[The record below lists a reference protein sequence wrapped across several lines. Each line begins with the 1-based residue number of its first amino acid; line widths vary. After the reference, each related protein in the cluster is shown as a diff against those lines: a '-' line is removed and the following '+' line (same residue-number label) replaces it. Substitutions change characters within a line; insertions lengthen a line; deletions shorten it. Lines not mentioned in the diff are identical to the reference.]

1 MCGIAGYIHK
11 TALTYN
17 EGVMERMLEVL
28 AHRGPDSNSHWGTE
42 DEQVFLGH
50 RRLAIL
56 DLSDAGKQPMFSN
69 DEELVVVFNGE
80 IYNFD
85 EIRSELK
92 MLGYTFKTGSDTE
105 MILYAYREWGVESV
119 SKFIGMFAIVLFDRK
134 HKQVYFIRDR
144 FGVKPLFIFESDKLL
159 MFSSEIKAFYEHPEF
174 KNDINMDAIPLYL
187 KYGYIPTPHSI
198 FTHVRKVVPGHILQ
212 YDVEKG
218 KVVKEVT
225 YWEPLAAFNKEKF
238 HNKSEAEITAETVE
252 LLKSAFNYRM
262 VADVPVGV
270 FLSGGIDSSLVT
282 AMLTKQLGYKLKT
295 FTIGF
300 DNEAYNEAKIAKE
313 VSELLNTEHYEYICT
328 EKEAL
333 DIIPQLPVYY
343 DEPFADSSAIPTMLL
358 SQKVRSHVTVALS
371 ADGGDEIFGGYTKY
385 FSRGGLYNM
394 LRKTPGI
401 LRYPIGWSLGLM
413 RSYRRMQ
420 GRYDKD
426 AILER
431 AQEIV
436 YAKDRSASFLKKIDY
451 RLFSNYELKKLLKG
465 KYKKIETSFD
475 VTGSLAAE
483 NSEIEKMQSTDVKT
497 YMLDDI
503 LVKVDRATMAHS
515 LEGREPLL
523 DHRLYEFVA
532 RIPAS
537 NKFKNNIPKYL
548 LKEIDYTMLPKELLD
563 RPKRGFAVPIQHWL
577 LNELAVFC
585 DTYLSEQEILASGVF
600 DYGEIKKLRRRF
612 REKKRRAD
620 ADRIWRILCFQMW
633 FKHWIKD
640 KVL

>member
-11 TALTYN
+11 TRLTYN
-17 EGVMERMLEVL
+17 DGVMKEMLEVL
-28 AHRGPDSNSHWGTE
+28 AHRGPDSNSHWGNE
-42 DEQVFLGH
+42 EECVFLGH

-56 DLSDAGKQPMFSN
+56 DLSDAGKQPMLSN

-85 EIRSELK
+85 EIRNELK
-92 MLGYTFKTGSDTE
+92 TLGYTFNTGSDTE
-105 MILYAYREWGVESV
+105 MILYAYKEWGIETV

-134 HKQVYFIRDR
+134 KKQVYFVRDR
-144 FGVKPLFIFESDKLL
+144 FGVKPLFIFESEKLL
-159 MFSSEIKAFYEHPEF
+159 MFSSEIKAFYKHPEF
-174 KNDINMDAIPLYL
+174 KSDINQDAIPLFL
-187 KYGYIPTPHSI
+187 KYGYIPTPYSI
-198 FTHVRKVVPGHILQ
+198 FTHVRKVKPGQILQ

-218 KVVKEVT
+218 MVVRELT

-238 HNKSEAEITAETVE
+238 YNKTETEITSEIVD
-252 LLKSAFNYRM
+252 LLKSAFQYRM
-262 VADVPVGV
+262 VADVPVGI

-282 AMLTKQLGYKLKT
+282 ALLTKQLGYKLKT

-300 DNEAYNEAKIAKE
+300 DNEAYNEAKIARE
-313 VSELLNTEHYEYICT
+313 VSVLLNTEHYEYICT

-333 DIIPQLPVYY
+333 EIIPQLPIYY

-358 SQKVRSHVTVALS
+358 SEKVRSHVTVALS
-371 ADGGDEIFGGYTKY
+371 ADGGDELFGGYTKY
-385 FSRGGLYNM
+385 FSREGLYNM
-394 LRKTPGI
+394 LRNSPVA
-401 LRYPIGWSLGLM
+401 LRYPIGWGLGLM
-413 RSYRRMQ
+413 RRYWRMQ

-436 YAKDRSASFLKKIDY
+436 HAKDKSASFLKKIDY
-451 RLFSNYELKKLLKG
+451 RLFSNYELKKLLQG
-465 KYKKIETSFD
+465 TYKKVDTAFD
-475 VTGSLAAE
+475 VTGSLSAD

-523 DHRLYEFVA
+523 DHRLFEYVA
-532 RIPAS
+532 RIPAGI
-537 NKFKNNIPKYL
+537 KFKNNIPKYL
-548 LKEIDYTMLPKELLD
+548 LKEIDYTLLPKELLD
-563 RPKRGFAVPIQHWL
+563 LPKRGFAVPIQHWL
-577 LNELAVFC
+577 LNELAMFC
-585 DTYLSEQEILASGVF
+585 DNYLSEQEIAASGVF
-600 DYGEIKKLRRRF
+600 NYQEIKKLRLRF
-612 REKKRRAD
+612 QKERRRAD

-633 FKHWIKD
+633 FSHWIKD
-640 KVL
+640 KV

>member
-11 TALTYN
+11 TKLTYN
-17 EGVMERMLEVL
+17 DSVIVGMLEVL
-28 AHRGPDSNSHWGTE
+28 AHRGPDNKSHWGNE
-42 DEQVFLGH
+42 DECVFLGH

-56 DLSDAGKQPMFSN
+56 DLSDAGKQPMLSN
-69 DEELVVVFNGE
+69 DEDLVVVFNGE

-105 MILYAYREWGVESV
+105 MILYAYKEWGIDAV

-134 HKQVYFIRDR
+134 QKQVYFIRDR
-144 FGVKPLFIFESDKLL
+144 FGVKPLFIFESEKLL

-174 KNDINMDAIPLYL
+174 KNDINLDAIPLFL
-187 KYGYIPTPHSI
+187 RYGYIPTPHSI
-198 FTHVRKVVPGHILQ
+198 FTHVRKVKPGQILQ
-212 YDVEKG
+212 YDMEKG
-218 KVVKEVT
+218 KVVREVI
-225 YWEPLAAFNKEKF
+225 YWDPLDAFNREKF
-238 HNKSEAEITAETVE
+238 YHKTEAEIIAETLE
-252 LLKSAFNYRM
+252 LLKSAFQYRM
-262 VADVPVGV
+262 VADVPVGI

-282 AMLTKQLGYKLKT
+282 ALLTKQLGYKLKT

-300 DNEAYNEAKIAKE
+300 DNEAFNEAKIAKE
-313 VSELLNTEHYEYICT
+313 VSEQLNTEHHEYICT
-328 EKEAL
+328 EKDAL
-333 DIIPQLPVYY
+333 EIIPQLPVYY

-358 SQKVRSHVTVALS
+358 SQKVRPHVTVALS

-394 LRKTPGI
+394 LRKSPGV
-401 LRYPIGWSLGLM
+401 LRYPISWGLGLM
-413 RSYRRMQ
+413 RRYRRMQ

-436 YAKDRSASFLKKIDY
+436 HANDKSVSFLKKIDY
-451 RLFSNYELKKLLKG
+451 RLFSNYELKKLMKG
-465 KYKKIETSFD
+465 AFKKLDTAFD
-475 VTGSLAAE
+475 VSGSLAAD

-503 LVKVDRATMAHS
+503 LVKVDRATMAYS

-523 DHRLYEFVA
+523 DHRLFEYVA
-532 RIPAS
+532 QIPAAI
-537 NKFKNNIPKYL
+537 KFKDNIPKYL

-563 RPKRGFAVPIQHWL
+563 RPKRGFAVPIEHWL

-585 DTYLSEQEILASGVF
+585 DTYLSEQEIATSGIF
-600 DYGEIKKLRRRF
+600 DYQEIKKLRRRF
-612 REKKRRAD
+612 QEKQRRAD

-633 FKHWIKD
+633 FSHWIKG
-640 KVL
+640 KVQ

>member
-11 TALTYN
+11 TKLNYN
-17 EGVMERMLEVL
+17 EGIMDGMLEVL
-28 AHRGPDSNSHWGTE
+28 AHRGPDSNSHWGNVE
-42 DEQVFLGH
+42 EKVFLGH

-56 DLSDAGKQPMFSN
+56 DLSDAGKQPMLSN

-85 EIRSELK
+85 EIRNELK
-92 MLGYTFKTGSDTE
+92 TLGYSFKTGSDTE
-105 MILYAYREWGVESV
+105 MILYAYKEWGIEAV

-159 MFSSEIKAFYEHPEF
+159 MFSSEIKTFYKHPEF
-174 KNDINMDAIPLYL
+174 KKDINRDVIPLYL
-187 KYGYIPTPHSI
+187 KYGYIPTPYSI
-198 FTHVRKVVPGHILQ
+198 FTHVRKVRPGHIIQ

-218 KVVKEVT
+218 KVVREVT

-238 HNKSEAEITAETVE
+238 YNKTEAEITAETVE

-282 AMLTKQLGYKLKT
+282 ALLTKQLGYKLKT

-313 VSELLNTEHYEYICT
+313 VAALLNTEHHEYICT

-333 DIIPQLPVYY
+333 EIIPQLPFYY

-358 SQKVRSHVTVALS
+358 SKKVRSHVTVALS

-385 FSRGGLYNM
+385 YSKGGLYNM
-394 LRKTPGI
+394 LRNSPRI
-401 LRYPIGWSLGLM
+401 LKYPISWGLGMM
-413 RSYRRMQ
+413 RRYRRMQ
-420 GRYDKD
+420 GRYDQD

-436 YAKDRSASFLKKIDY
+436 LAKDKSASFLKKIDY

-465 KYKKIETSFD
+465 NYKKVDTAFD
-475 VTGSLAAE
+475 VTGNLSAN

-503 LVKVDRATMAHS
+503 LVKVDRATMAYS

-523 DHRLYEFVA
+523 DHRLFEYVT
-532 RIPAS
+532 RIPS
-537 NKFKNNIPKYL
+537 GIKFKNNIPKYL
-548 LKEIDYTMLPKELLD
+548 LKEIDYSMLPKELLD
-563 RPKRGFAVPIQHWL
+563 LPKRGFAVPIQQWL

-585 DTYLSEQEILASGVF
+585 DTYLSEQEIAASGVF
-600 DYGEIKKLRRRF
+600 DFQEIQKLRRRF
-612 REKKRRAD
+612 QDKQRRAD

-633 FKHWIKD
+633 FNHWIKD
-640 KVL
+640 RD